1 MKLPR
6 LKEVR
11 ELHGWSQAKLAEE
24 SDVSRDSISNYE
36 TGQREAWPATAK
48 KLADTLGVE
57 IADLEALAEEPA
69 LAGKADAP
77 KEAGP
82 EDEQTPGSLI
92 DAEVLANMAELWN
105 ALLSRGLYDR
115 DTLGKMYMA
124 GGLLAMGH
132 EANIA
137 GYRGSLPPNLL
148 KQLEAA
154 EEQFIAVDGQILEI
168 LEKTR
173 RGHDAPPDELAA
185 RREARREELRQQL
198 RGGTQTKHA

>member
-1 MKLPR
+1 LKLPR

-57 IADLEALAEEPA
+57 IADLVARAEEPA

-137 GYRGSLPPNLL
+137 EYRGSLPPNLL

-173 RGHDAPPDELAA
+173 REHDAPADELAA
-185 RREARREELRQQL
+185 KREARRQEF
-198 RGGTQTKHA
+198 RGGRHARHG

>member
-24 SDVSRDSISNYE
+24 SNVSRDSISNYE

-57 IADLEALAEEPA
+57 IADLVARAEEPS

-137 GYRGSLPPNLL
+137 EYRGSLPPNLL

-154 EEQFIAVDGQILEI
+154 EEQFIAVDGQILEM

-173 RGHDAPPDELAA
+173 RGHDAPADELAA
-185 RREARREELRQQL
+185 KREARRQEF
-198 RGGTQTKHA
+198 RGGRQTRHG

>member
-48 KLADTLGVE
+48 KLADALHVE
-57 IADLEALAEEPA
+57 IADLREPA
-69 LAGKADAP
+69 RELATSGKADAP

-82 EDEQTPGSLI
+82 EDEKTPGSLI

-115 DTLGKMYMA
+115 DTLGTMYMA

-137 GYRGSLPPNLL
+137 EYRGSLPPNLL

-173 RGHDAPPDELAA
+173 RGHDAPADELAA
-185 RREARREELRQQL
+185 KREARRQEF
-198 RGGTQTKHA
+198 RGGRQTRHG

>member
-1 MKLPR
+1 LKLPR

-11 ELHGWSQAKLAEE
+11 ELHGWSQAKLAEQ

-57 IADLEALAEEPA
+57 IADLVARAEEPA

-82 EDEQTPGSLI
+82 EDEETPGSLI

-137 GYRGSLPPNLL
+137 EYRGSLPPNLL

-154 EEQFIAVDGQILEI
+154 EEQFIAVDGQILEM

-173 RGHDAPPDELAA
+173 RGHDAPADELAA
-185 RREARREELRQQL
+185 KREARRQEF
-198 RGGTQTKHA
+198 RGVRHARHG